1 MADYCST
8 SLTASSPENAS
19 NLRTVRFFLPCPPDS
34 GKRGIT
40 LAGFSVVVF
49 PTSLAKSAM
58 GVWMDTGAGMSTRH
72 AGLCLDSFDFLAS
85 DSPFPSFR
93 TLAARK
99 MVSASLESSEWL
111 QHAPSDLQDLQAR
124 VAQLTTSEKSGL
136 KPVKAEDVLIFPTGM
151 NAIFTASEALA
162 ALSPH
167 SEVVAYG
174 WLYPE
179 TVHVLRKSLW
189 EQVVSFKWGTD
200 EELDE
205 LESMLTGQRHRISA
219 LFCELPSNIKFI
231 SPNLERIRCSA
242 GSPGANIFLPPSVV
256 VNPNSRYYDKI
267 RGQLAIQY
275 NTVCCFPSDVAAL
288 KRNSANMADRVRR
301 ANSNTLVAIE
311 VLQQHPSVSQI
322 NHPSLGPTSPWYERC
337 RRQEGGYGNV
347 LSVVFHNP
355 DSAQRFYDSLDVCK
369 GSSFGTNFTLA
380 IPYVQLACYWTQE
393 KCEKYGLPR
402 HIIRISVGLE
412 NPKGICR
419 RISLALAEV
428 ERFERLKVART
439 QEAGTFEACQAA
451 DER

>member
-1 MADYCST
+1 
-8 SLTASSPENAS
+8 
-19 NLRTVRFFLPCPPDS
+19 
-34 GKRGIT
+34 
-40 LAGFSVVVF
+40 
-49 PTSLAKSAM
+49 M

-231 SPNLERIRCSA
+231 SPNLERIRSLADRYGFIVACDETA
-242 GSPGANIFLPPSVV
+242 GNFINLDVLPYVDVILSSLTKMFSGASDVTGGSVV

-380 IPYVQLACYWTQE
+380 IPL
-393 KCEKYGLPR
+393 
-402 HIIRISVGLE
+402 SV
-412 NPKGICR
+412 
-419 RISLALAEV
+419 
-428 ERFERLKVART
+428 
-439 QEAGTFEACQAA
+439 
-451 DER
+451 